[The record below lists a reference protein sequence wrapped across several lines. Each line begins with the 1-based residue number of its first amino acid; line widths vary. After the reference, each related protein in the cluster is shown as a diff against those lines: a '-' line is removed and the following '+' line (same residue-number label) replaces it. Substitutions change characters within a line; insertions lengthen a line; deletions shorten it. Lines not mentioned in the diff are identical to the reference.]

1 MVEQPS
7 QRLLLGVDGGA
18 TKTRAVVISE
28 RGAVL
33 GRSEV
38 RSSSAYHREPEEAAG
53 IVVSAAREALGHAGT
68 AAPVAA
74 LGAGLAG
81 ADDPTVHQ
89 RLTRALG
96 DAGLAQTVV
105 VDHDAAAALA
115 GGTVL
120 QPGIVIIAGTG
131 SIAFGVDQTGRRAR
145 AGGWGPLLD
154 DEGSGYAV
162 GRGALRAA
170 MRAHDGRGG
179 ETTLTGALARRF
191 GLGSLASL
199 KMTVKTLN
207 IDEIASL
214 APLVVAAAR
223 DRDTVALAIL
233 TRAGEGLAA
242 MIAAVARTLGWERA
256 GFPLVPT
263 GGMFKAGEAIREPMV
278 RALRAG
284 RSTAQLVE
292 ARFSPDVGA
301 ALLAAQ
307 AAGCDIGAL
316 IGRLDTGGA

>member
-1 MVEQPS
+1 MAEQ
-7 QRLLLGVDGGA
+7 QGRRVFVGIDGGA

-28 RGAVL
+28 GGAVL

-38 RSSSAYHREPEEAAG
+38 RSSSAYHREAEEAAG
-53 IVVSAAREALGHAGT
+53 IVVNAAREALGRAG
-68 AAPVAA
+68 AAGPITA

-81 ADDPTVHQ
+81 ADDPAVHQ

-96 DAGLAQTVV
+96 DAGLAEVV
-105 VDHDAAAALA
+105 FVDHDAAAALA
-115 GGTVL
+115 GGTAL

-131 SIAFGVDQTGRRAR
+131 SVAFGIDEDGRRAR

-154 DEGSGYAV
+154 DEGSGYAI
-162 GRGALRAA
+162 GRAALRAA
-170 MRAHDGRGG
+170 MRAYDGRGE
-179 ETTLTGALARRF
+179 ETALSGMLAQRF
-191 GLGSLASL
+191 ALGSLASL

-214 APLVVAAAR
+214 APLVVGAAR
-223 DRDTVALAIL
+223 DRDTIALAIL
-233 TRAGEGLAA
+233 TRAADGLAA
-242 MIAAVARTLGWERA
+242 MIAAVARALGWERA
-256 GFPLVPT
+256 RCPLVT
-263 GGMFKAGEAIREPMV
+263 AGGMFKAGDAIREPMV

-284 RSTAQLVE
+284 GAAAQLAE

-307 AAGCDIGAL
+307 AAGCDVGAL
-316 IGRLDTGGA
+316 IGRLDTGDA